1 MKAQQLGK
9 LGLHRLDLLC
19 GFMFHE
25 MGIRSLQAAPAL
37 LMGFR
42 SIERSPLLREREVE
56 LENLRRVC
64 SGLSTITAVKA
75 ATVRYNDS
83 SMAAGHRRHFRINER
98 TLSIT
103 PLFDVASKEL
113 KDALDALRVPY
124 APQPH
129 GLLPAEAG
137 KPLSI
142 QVQYAGESR
151 RYPIDH
157 LPPAL
162 PQPGQHEA
170 KSSQKPVVV
179 TWASL
184 LAEARAMDAIDKE
197 QQVGRRGNWYERLA
211 AVALHGVDSAG
222 GFQLESE
229 LNLDG
234 LRHLIGLPGAGKTT
248 LLMCLLRHLG
258 MRNLKVAVFFPS
270 IEVCRQYL
278 DDLRRYG
285 VRAGLLVG
293 QSRETRLRHAH
304 RLAESLASD
313 DKLGGFGSDAASSGL
328 FEGVCALPGLTSAPS
343 EAFGIADSFC
353 TRVLQSADSEEPG
366 RQADRSQ
373 EQKRKSGSFE
383 GRLCPLWSRCGFT
396 RAARE
401 LTESNIWLG
410 HVLSADTRVPRH
422 TSGLDERYF
431 ELIGRTF
438 DVVVFDEAD
447 RAQQDLDNGGI
458 AELSLSGSD
467 RSYHRQVQRGT
478 LDLFASGQN
487 AVLHGLDY
495 AQLAIEIAEF
505 EKLNI
510 ALTHA
515 ILRLT
520 EPTRKDFDGLL
531 MSPLRIIGDWLSPRS
546 VSRLTE
552 DTFGDDPQAKAKDAL
567 CVLWEGAAIRAFQQ
581 RGGRGRESQ
590 APEDSVNRMAGVFG
604 LTPMEA
610 REVHDSLTLYMGDW
624 LAESNLKELGDTTEK
639 IVELLR
645 NLRRPMADAEAREL
659 VGLLLPVTFT
669 ILSYRRFSP
678 RLNEMVEQG
687 MFDPIHIDK
696 LASKALLQA
705 TPENILGS
713 LSGVRF
719 FSTTSSSGASQA
731 NRGAGIDLQLQYVVF
746 TGTPRLL
753 MYRLHEWNTHKDGTR
768 SGPAVLLTSAT
779 SFLPASPA
787 YHVAVPPHYVLRR
800 LRPERDD
807 APPSRYVFRPVKNGS
822 GDDTVPLRF
831 SGERSEASRFANLEK
846 MAIALLEGGP
856 TNSLLASDI
865 DGFDIREGMGR
876 KAAFVVNSYDQA
888 LRLKRA
894 IDLRLPSWRDKVVA
908 VVADLPEGPVSGVSG
923 YVTASRV
930 EALGDDPN
938 WKVLIFPSGAL
949 GRGTNVVFTSG
960 PRRRDAVIGT
970 LYFLTR
976 PHPAPNDMGLM
987 VSMAAEAT
995 LKFDLRPQDSASLD
1009 DIAQSLTKARG
1020 RAYRKVGQLMRR
1032 PLYARALGE
1041 LFEPFTANM
1050 AVSLLQ
1056 TIGRAMRNGC
1066 PVQCF
1071 FVDRAWAERSARDQP
1086 DNEKSSM
1093 LVQLRRILERGI
1105 SDSDPRIAALH
1116 QALYGAFLDPLS
1128 KTEFLRVA
1136 GEPDNNS
1143 DEPWTENPFWE
1154 ADAPFETMGGIER

>member
-1 MKAQQLGK
+1 MNAQQLAK

-25 MGIRSLQAAPAL
+25 LGIRSLQTAPAL

-42 SIERSPLLREREVE
+42 SIMRSPLLQDREVE
-56 LENLRRVC
+56 LENLRRAC

-75 ATVRYNDS
+75 AAIRYNDV

-98 TLSIT
+98 TLAIK
-103 PLFDVASKEL
+103 PLFDVASTEL
-113 KDALDALRVPY
+113 KDALVALRIPY
-124 APQPH
+124 MPQPH
-129 GLLPAEAG
+129 GLTPVEGG
-137 KPLSI
+137 KTLSI
-142 QVQYAGESR
+142 QVQYTGESR
-151 RYPIDH
+151 RYPIEH
-157 LPPAL
+157 LPAILPA
-162 PQPGQHEA
+162 PSQHETTR
-170 KSSQKPVVV
+170 SQKPLTV
-179 TWASL
+179 TWAEL
-184 LAEARAMDAIDKE
+184 LAEARAMDAIDEE
-197 QQVGRRGNWYERLA
+197 QQVSRRGNWHERLS
-211 AVALHGVDSAG
+211 AVALNGIDDTG
-222 GFQLESE
+222 QFQLEQE
-229 LNLDG
+229 LHLEG

-258 MRNLKVAVFFPS
+258 LRNLKVAVFFPS

-278 DDLRRYG
+278 EDLRRYG

-293 QSRETRLRHAH
+293 QSRETRVRHAH

-313 DKLGGFGSDAASSGL
+313 DHLGGFGRDTDSSGL

-343 EAFGIADSFC
+343 EAFSVTDSFC
-353 TRVLQSADSEEPG
+353 TRVLQGKDTQDPN
-366 RQADRSQ
+366 RQTV
-373 EQKRKSGSFE
+373 KSRDTAFE
-383 GRLCPLWSRCGFT
+383 HHLCPLWSRCGFT

-401 LTESNIWLG
+401 LTESNVWLG

-458 AELSLSGSD
+458 AELSLSGHD
-467 RSYHRQVQRGT
+467 RSFHRQVQRGT

-520 EPTRKDFDGLL
+520 EPTRKDFDGML
-531 MSPLRIIGDWLSPRS
+531 MSPLRIIGDWLSPRK

-552 DTFGDDPQAKAKDAL
+552 DDFGDDPHAKAKNAL
-567 CVLWEGAAIRAFQQ
+567 CELWESAAIRAFQL

-590 APEDSVNRMAGVFG
+590 APAESLNRLASAFE
-604 LTPMEA
+604 LSHEQA
-610 REVHDSLTLYMGDW
+610 SELHDSLTEHMSDW
-624 LAESNLKELGDTTEK
+624 LAESNLKELGDTTENIAK
-639 IVELLR
+639 LLR
-645 NLRRPMADAEAREL
+645 TLRRTMADAEAQEL
-659 VGLLLPVTFT
+659 IGLLLPVTFT

-687 MFDPIHIDK
+687 LFDPIHIEK

-719 FSTTSSSGASQA
+719 FSSTSTSIGGD
-731 NRGAGIDLQLQYVVF
+731 RGAGIDLQLQYVVF

-753 MYRLHEWNTHKDGTR
+753 MYRLHEWNKHEDGSR
-768 SGPAVLLTSAT
+768 SGPSVLLTSAT

-787 YHVAVPPHYVLRR
+787 YHVAVTPHYVLRR

-807 APPSRYVFRPVKNGS
+807 APPSRYFFRPIKDGT
-822 GDDTVPLRF
+822 GDEAVPLRF
-831 SGERSEASRFANLEK
+831 SGERSEAARFANLEK
-846 MAIALLEGGP
+846 MAMALLEGGP
-856 TNSLLASDI
+856 TNSQLAKDC
-865 DGFDIREGMGR
+865 DTFDIRNGMGR

-894 IDLRLPSWRDKVVA
+894 IDQRLPAWRDKVVA
-908 VVADLPEGPVSGVSG
+908 VVGDLPEGPVAATSG
-923 YVTASRV
+923 YVTVSRV

-938 WKVLIFPSGAL
+938 WKLLIFPSGAL

-960 PRRRDAVIGT
+960 PRRRDAAIGT
-970 LYFLTR
+970 MYFLTR
-976 PHPAPNDMGLM
+976 PHPAPNDMSLM

-995 LKFDLRPQDSASLD
+995 LNFDLRQENSPALD
-1009 DIAQSLTKARG
+1009 DMAQSLIKARG
-1020 RAYRKVGQLMRR
+1020 RAYEKVGRLMRK

-1071 FVDRAWAERSARDQP
+1071 FVDRAWAERSARQQP
-1086 DNEKSSM
+1086 DHEKSSM
-1093 LVQLRRILERGI
+1093 LVQLRRILERGVN
-1105 SDSDPRIAALH
+1105 DTDPRIAALH
-1116 QALYGAFLDPLS
+1116 QALYAAFLEPLS
-1128 KTEFLRVA
+1128 KTEDLRVA
-1136 GEPDNNS
+1136 GETDDVS
-1143 DEPWTENPFWE
+1143 DEPWAENPFWV
-1154 ADAPFETMGGIER
+1154 ADAPIEAKGDNAS